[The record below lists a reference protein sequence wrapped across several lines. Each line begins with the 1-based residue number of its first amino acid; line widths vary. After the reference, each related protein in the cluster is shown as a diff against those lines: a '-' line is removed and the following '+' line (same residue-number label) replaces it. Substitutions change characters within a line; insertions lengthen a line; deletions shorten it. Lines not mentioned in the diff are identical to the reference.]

1 MFTQLAFLVYS
12 VKLNQFRTYMREKGP
27 EIKTTEVQQRES
39 LYSLLGEEIVWKVG
53 GRGFICYRHSY
64 WSEIIKKN
72 GTKK

>member
-27 EIKTTEVQQRES
+27 EIKTTEVQQRKSLFTTRSRNSLES
-39 LYSLLGEEIVWKVG
+39 RWQRFYMLQALILV
-53 GRGFICYRHSY
+53 RNNN
-64 WSEIIKKN
+64 KKN